1 MANKC
6 NFIITHDKKTAENMI
21 LSGFQ
26 VVSHV
31 GDTYTFLNQPP
42 TNCNF
47 SEVDKSKVAY
57 TNLLNI

>member
-6 NFIITHDKKTAENMI
+6 NFIVTQDKKTAENMI

-26 VVSHV
+26 VISHV
-31 GDTYTFLNQPP
+31 GNTYTFLNQPP
-42 TNCNF
+42 KNF
-47 SEVDKSKVAY
+47 SFADADQTKVAY

>member
-31 GDTYTFLNQPP
+31 GGMYTFLNQPP
-42 TNCNF
+42 KNF
-47 SEVDKSKVAY
+47 SFAEVDKSKVAY

>member
-21 LSGFQ
+21 LAGFQ

-31 GDTYTFLNQPP
+31 GDTYTFLNQMPH
-42 TNCNF
+42 NF
-47 SEVDKSKVAY
+47 SFSAVDKTKVAY